1 MTEMAMSE
9 AISAAAADVLE
20 TMFFSP
26 VMGEAAGDGA
36 APAAALA
43 ARLRFSGGRS
53 GTFAVRI
60 SNSAAENM
68 ATNFLGEE
76 TEPQTASQVQDVIC
90 ELTNML
96 CGSVLS
102 RLDSKAHFD
111 LGRPE
116 PVDPLEAAPPESVSR
131 AFDLGDGEVAVFL
144 HLDLQP

>member
-1 MTEMAMSE
+1 MTEMGMSE

-26 VMGEAAGDGA
+26 VMAESAGDGA
-36 APAAALA
+36 MPAPALA

-60 SNSAAENM
+60 STSAAENM

-76 TEPQTASQVQDVIC
+76 TAQPASGQVQDVIC

-111 LGRPE
+111 LGPPE
-116 PVDPLEAAPPESVSR
+116 LVDPLAAAAPESVSR

-144 HLDLQP
+144 HLDAKP

>member
-1 MTEMAMSE
+1 MSE

-26 VMGEAAGDGA
+26 VMAEAALDEA
-36 APAAALA
+36 MSAPALA
-43 ARLRFSGGRS
+43 ARLRFSGERE

-60 SNSAAENM
+60 STSAAESM
-68 ATNFLGEE
+68 AANFLGEE
-76 TEPQTASQVQDVIC
+76 TEQPASGQVQDVVC

-111 LGRPE
+111 LGHPE
-116 PVDPLEAAPPESVSR
+116 LVDALEAATPDSVSR
-131 AFDLGDGEVAVFL
+131 AFELGDGAVAVFL
-144 HLDLQP
+144 HLDAKP